1 MDISEEVKRLR
12 SEMGLNRR
20 AFCDYFSIP
29 YRTMVDWE
37 AGKRKMPE
45 YLLRLMEYKAG
56 IEKINSGKPI
66 ISNEMMGELIS
77 GSRSIVG
84 ATLDSIV
91 LYGSV
96 ARNEASFESDIDVA
110 LMVNEPMTDAIKTA
124 VLEWSTD
131 LDLKYDRVFS
141 IIDIESQKYAEWKQA
156 LPFYKNIEKEGIVLW
171 KSA

>member
-1 MDISEEVKRLR
+1 MEISEEVKRLR
-12 SEMGLNRR
+12 NEMGLNRR
-20 AFCDYFSIP
+20 EFCDYFSIP

-56 IEKINSGKPI
+56 IERINGDKQI
-66 ISNEMMGELIS
+66 ISNDMMGDLIR
-77 GSRSIVG
+77 GSQNIVG
-84 ATLDSIV
+84 NSLESVV
-91 LYGSV
+91 LFGSV

-110 LMVNEPMTDAIKTA
+110 LMVNEPMTETVKNAIM
-124 VLEWSTD
+124 EWSTD

-141 IIDIESQKYAEWKQA
+141 VIDIECQKYDEWKLA
-156 LPFYKNIEKEGIVLW
+156 LPFYKNIEKEGIILW